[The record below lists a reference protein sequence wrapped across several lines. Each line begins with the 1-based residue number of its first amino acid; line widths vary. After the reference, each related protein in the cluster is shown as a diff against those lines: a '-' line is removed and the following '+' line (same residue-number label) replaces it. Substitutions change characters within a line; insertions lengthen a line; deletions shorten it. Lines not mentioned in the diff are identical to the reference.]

1 MTQRS
6 QDPALAQS
14 NRFFRALRLVGRWL
28 FKLLFSIQVEGFSR
42 LPPEGGCVL
51 VCNHLSWF
59 DPHLLL
65 ISLPPEP
72 RIHFLAA
79 QEYTVGGKGLIPWIV
94 RQAGGVIPVDRKGHR
109 GDRAA
114 VVQSLK
120 VLRSGG
126 VLGIFPEGGCGSQ
139 EGCLQPL
146 KQGAAAFAVKTGRPV
161 VVLGISGTS
170 ELYWRRRICLR
181 MGPTLTPHP
190 GEDADALLERVAAAM
205 RETIPPLLPQPRR
218 KHLDWLFRHIA
229 W

>member
-1 MTQRS
+1 MTHRS
-6 QDPALAQS
+6 PDPALARS

-28 FKLLFSIQVEGFSR
+28 FRLLFSIRVEGLSR
-42 LPPEGGCVL
+42 LPAEGGYML

-59 DPHLLL
+59 DPLLLL
-65 ISLPPEP
+65 ITLPAEP
-72 RIHFLAA
+72 KIHFLAA
-79 QEYTVGGKGLIPWIV
+79 QEYTVNGKGLVPWIV
-94 RQAGGVIPVDRKGHR
+94 RHSGGVIPVDRRSHR

-114 VVQSLK
+114 VVQSLR

-126 VLGIFPEGGCGSQ
+126 VLGIFPEGGCGPT

-146 KQGAAAFAVKTGRPV
+146 KQGAATFAIKSGQPV
-161 VVLGISGTS
+161 VVFGLSGTS

-181 MGPTLTPHP
+181 VGPTLTPEP

-205 RETIPPLLPQPRR
+205 AETIPPLAPQPRQ
-218 KHLDWLFRHIA
+218 KHLDWLFRRIA